1 MGFQP
6 TTLVGMF
13 SSQDQPIGGDCWP
26 MELIFACTYVEI
38 TLLGSQN
45 AISNKEC
52 RYIMVEPNIGL
63 WKVAKIFHFLATF
76 QVHPWT
82 SLTFPELVPQIIEW
96 LGKLVHEP
104 LCGS

>member
-1 MGFQP
+1 VKGETQAQVRAQYDDPDQVLNSGEGNEIWVYEPDIGF
-6 TTLVGMF
+6 
-13 SSQDQPIGGDCWP
+13 
-26 MELIFACTYVEI
+26 
-38 TLLGSQN
+38 
-45 AISNKEC
+45 
-52 RYIMVEPNIGL
+52 

-82 SLTFPELVPQIIEW
+82 ILTFHEPVPQMIEW